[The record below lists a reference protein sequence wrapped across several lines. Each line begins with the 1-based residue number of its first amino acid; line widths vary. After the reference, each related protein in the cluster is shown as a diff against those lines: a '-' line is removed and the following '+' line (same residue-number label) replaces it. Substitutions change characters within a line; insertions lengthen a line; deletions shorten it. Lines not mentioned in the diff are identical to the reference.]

1 MSPQLLLD
9 LVRTIE
15 DDRRRASAVTSL
27 RRGARR
33 AR

>member
-15 DDRRRASAVTSL
+15 DDRLRASAAASV